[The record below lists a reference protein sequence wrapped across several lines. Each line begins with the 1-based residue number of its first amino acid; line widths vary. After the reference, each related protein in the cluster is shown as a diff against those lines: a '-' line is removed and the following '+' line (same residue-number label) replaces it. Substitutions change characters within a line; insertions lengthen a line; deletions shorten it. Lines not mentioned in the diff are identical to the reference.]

1 MRLLKAAGAAA
12 VLAALI
18 LVPPWALTHF
28 IGNPWPAEGISL
40 SAPLTDGAIIGLL
53 AVLVWLLWA
62 QLMACIIVEVIAA
75 LTDDRIRLRAPLTLG
90 VQQHLARR
98 LITAVVVVAVTSP
111 AAAMAAPTAHATAQ
125 APAAAP
131 VTISAPA
138 EQPASK
144 TQHTPAAKPVSRER
158 VDQVHTVTVM
168 RLDSLWS
175 IAERHLDDGDRWPEI
190 AELNEGRTMND
201 GTRFLAADHIRP
213 GWQLRIPGTHHQQ
226 HTELAQTAHEVTV
239 HHGDT
244 LSEIAEEELGDA
256 HAYPALFEASKTIRQ
271 PDGRR
276 LTDPD
281 LILPGWTIKIPG
293 KPAADHHDS
302 TAANPK
308 AANPAAA
315 SAPERPATPQ
325 KPATSAPAT
334 PVASPRST
342 PAAEEATT
350 PAEAAPNRAEHQAP
364 QNAAVPTSS
373 PAVTSQQPA
382 AQDDQDLQEADTGWP
397 VRTAGGVAGLL
408 AAALVGL
415 IGARRLLQRRRRKP
429 GQQLPLPTA
438 AGEVI
443 ETEIRAVAD
452 ELSLDTVDLALRG
465 LAASCDQ
472 ADLPRPALRL
482 ARLTGDQ
489 LDLYCAEAAALPAPW
504 QATSDPRVW
513 VLTAQDA
520 AGLTAGEDTAAAW
533 PALVTIGHDDDGGL
547 LLINLAQVAPF
558 GIVGAPDAVPEV
570 FTAMALELATA
581 PWAQHLVVTVVA
593 GVPELADVLPGRLR
607 YVPVDGA
614 AALLDDVDG
623 DRLDLVLDAG
633 RAIGRTQHDALL
645 ARGVVVVTS
654 GWYAGEDAL
663 EVVDHDRA
671 RLLPAGLDLTP
682 QLVDQRT
689 YDGLLEILSAS
700 LVDPSDDVP
709 AAGERVLPFEA
720 APPTAD
726 AASDGP
732 GAPSS
737 ETEPETEAH
746 AELDVVDDSIPE
758 STHAGEDLEVE
769 EPAAQPEEEPTPAS
783 TDEPASDVRP
793 LNARPNPTAGPET
806 PAAEQLHPLLDTGH
820 PVIRLLGPVVDV
832 IGAAQAA
839 PASPTHRQVCTRI
852 AAYLVLHPGR
862 SRQELINAVW
872 GGQRISAGSLDS
884 RISNLRAWLGEDPD
898 GRKYLPQRSLA
909 FSDAITSDWA
919 VFQQLVGP
927 KPAAATSTAL
937 EAALALVR
945 GRPLEGEP
953 PKHWGFSEYVVSDMT
968 DLISDTAYELA
979 RRAYFESNWTKAA
992 HTAAFGVLIDPGNEQ
1007 LWRLRIHAAHSAGS
1021 PKEVAQ
1027 AISRMR
1033 ARISELGFDLEDET
1047 TELIDALHHH
1057 DATTIAQAQ
1066 EAL

>member
-53 AVLVWLLWA
+53 AVLVWLLWV
-62 QLMACIIVEVIAA
+62 QLMACIIVEAIAA
-75 LTDDRIRLRAPLTLG
+75 ITDDRIRLRAPLTLG

-111 AAAMAAPTAHATAQ
+111 ATAMAAPTAHAAPAQ

-138 EQPASK
+138 EQPAST

-175 IAERHLDDGDRWPEI
+175 IAERHLGDGDRWPEI
-190 AELNEGRTMND
+190 AELNEGHTMND

-213 GWQLRIPGTHHQQ
+213 GWQLRIPGTHHQ
-226 HTELAQTAHEVTV
+226 HTEAVARPAHEVTV

-256 HAYPALFEASKTIRQ
+256 SAYPALFEASKTIRQ

-276 LTDPD
+276 LTDAD

-293 KPAADHHDS
+293 KPAA
-302 TAANPK
+302 TNPK
-308 AANPAAA
+308 AANPKTA
-315 SAPERPATPQ
+315 SAPERPAAPQ

-334 PVASPRST
+334 PVASPTSA
-342 PAAEEATT
+342 PATEEATT
-350 PAEAAPNRAEHQAP
+350 PVAATPNPAEHQAP
-364 QNAAVPTSS
+364 QNLAAVPTPS
-373 PAVTSQQPA
+373 AAATSQQPA
-382 AQDDQDLQEADTGWP
+382 AQAGEDLQEADTGWP

-452 ELSLDTVDLALRG
+452 ELSLDTVDLALRA

-558 GIVGAPDAVPEV
+558 GIVGAPDAVPQA

-593 GVPELADVLPGRLR
+593 AVPELADVLPGRLR
-607 YVPVDGA
+607 YVPADGA
-614 AALLDDVDG
+614 AALLDDVG
-623 DRLDLVLDAG
+623 DRLHLVLDAG
-633 RAIGRTQHDALL
+633 RAIGRSQHDELL
-645 ARGVVVVTS
+645 AGGVVVVTS
-654 GWYAGEDAL
+654 GWYAGEEAL

-689 YDGLLEILSAS
+689 YDGLLEIMSAS

-709 AAGERVLPFEA
+709 ATGERVLPFET

-737 ETEPETEAH
+737 ETEPQAEAH
-746 AELDVVDDSIPE
+746 AELDVVDDPI
-758 STHAGEDLEVE
+758 T
-769 EPAAQPEEEPTPAS
+769 EPAAQPEPEEEPAGSS

-793 LNARPNPTAGPET
+793 LNARPNPTPGPET
-806 PAAEQLHPLLDTGH
+806 PTTAAEQLHPRLDTGH

-839 PASPTHRQVCTRI
+839 PASPTHQQVCTRI

-898 GRKYLPQRSLA
+898 GHKYLPVRSLA

-927 KPAAATSTAL
+927 KPAAAPSTAL
-937 EAALALVR
+937 EEALTLVR

-953 PKHWGFSEYVVSDMT
+953 PKHWGFTEYVVSDMT

-1007 LWRLRIHAAHSAGS
+1007 LWRLRIHAAHSAGH

-1027 AISRMR
+1027 AINRMR

-1047 TELIDALHHH
+1047 NELIDALHHH
-1057 DATTIAQAQ
+1057 DASTIAEAQQA
-1066 EAL
+1066 L